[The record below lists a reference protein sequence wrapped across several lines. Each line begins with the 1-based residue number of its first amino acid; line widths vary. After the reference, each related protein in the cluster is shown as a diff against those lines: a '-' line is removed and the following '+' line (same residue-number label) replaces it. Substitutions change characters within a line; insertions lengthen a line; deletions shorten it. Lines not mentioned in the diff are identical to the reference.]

1 MNSNLKSTQTDTTGN
16 LPRTAARFAAGRLAP
31 IAILVLVSLA
41 IYYNSLSNGFVFD
54 GYAVIVENKS
64 LKDFSGSLPA
74 IFSKSYF
81 KIAGGESSYRPIAT
95 FSYFL
100 IHAFAGLNPFYYHLS
115 SVLLHTLNA
124 LFVYYLS
131 CLLLGDR
138 FNAFLV
144 GILFV
149 CHPALTEA
157 VDCIAFNEDLL
168 AAFFYLLAFILYV
181 KALDMNSPAV
191 FRLLSLLFYFCGM
204 LSKEIAVTLPVMIVL
219 YDLTF
224 RGEDGQTLSAR
235 RILKTVERKWPLY
248 VGYALIGLL
257 YLVLRFV
264 IFVKPGDGLKP
275 HYGSLF
281 ERLLYLPNHIF
292 NFIKLAFAPYD
303 LNVDYVFSYPQR
315 FFDVSHLGG
324 FVIVVGLVIFSFF
337 LFKNYKEIFFGFWW
351 FLITLF
357 PVFNII
363 EIFNPFAERYLYIP
377 IIGFCLVLPVLL
389 WRLFSKILTGKK
401 AVRAVTLAA
410 VLVLSGTYATV
421 TVARNRDWKDGLTL
435 WSKTVQQSPN
445 SGVAHGSLGLAYQEQ
460 GRLEEAIAAYE
471 TAVRLM
477 PNHYKAFY
485 NLGLV
490 YGQKGDFKNA
500 VENYKKSIKSNPA
513 FANAHFNLAS
523 IYHQRGLIDDAIRHY
538 RRVIELVPEDFEARN
553 NLGVAY
559 AMQGKLEQA
568 IREWENVLEIDPAN
582 PSAQDNIHKARVQL
596 ERAN

>member
-1 MNSNLKSTQTDTTGN
+1 MIYV
-16 LPRTAARFAAGRLAP
+16 
-31 IAILVLVSLA
+31 IA
-41 IYYNSLSNGFVFD
+41 
-54 GYAVIVENKS
+54 
-64 LKDFSGSLPA
+64 
-74 IFSKSYF
+74 
-81 KIAGGESSYRPIAT
+81 
-95 FSYFL
+95 
-100 IHAFAGLNPFYYHLS
+100 
-115 SVLLHTLNA
+115 
-124 LFVYYLS
+124 
-131 CLLLGDR
+131 
-138 FNAFLV
+138 
-144 GILFV
+144 
-149 CHPALTEA
+149 
-157 VDCIAFNEDLL
+157 
-168 AAFFYLLAFILYV
+168 
-181 KALDMNSPAV
+181 
-191 FRLLSLLFYFCGM
+191 
-204 LSKEIAVTLPVMIVL
+204 
-219 YDLTF
+219 
-224 RGEDGQTLSAR
+224 
-235 RILKTVERKWPLY
+235 
-248 VGYALIGLL
+248 
-257 YLVLRFV
+257 
-264 IFVKPGDGLKP
+264 
-275 HYGSLF
+275 
-281 ERLLYLPNHIF
+281 HIF

-337 LFKNYKEIFFGFWW
+337 LFKIYKEIFFGFWW

-559 AMQGKLEQA
+559 AMQGNLEQA
-568 IREWENVLEIDPAN
+568 IREWEKVLEIDPAN